1 MPITVIRDREF
12 TDLFT
17 ERIPAMSTRPV
28 ITIIG
33 LILLCAISISS
44 VSAHHSYLLT
54 VQQLRAGL
62 TKAPSMPQKGF
73 ILIDVRSAEEHATGF
88 IPGTDLNIEFREIQA
103 RHRDIGARLDD
114 HLVVYC
120 QSGHRSNIAAET
132 LADLGYRH
140 VYNVTGSMNAWL
152 AAGFPVESVP
162 R

>member
-1 MPITVIRDREF
+1 VIPVGQFTALFVERKPTMTIRIVVTV
-12 TDLFT
+12 
-17 ERIPAMSTRPV
+17 V
-28 ITIIG
+28 G
-33 LILLCAISISS
+33 LILLSAISISD

-88 IPGTDLNIEFREIQA
+88 IPGTDLNIEFRDIQA
-103 RHRDIGARLDD
+103 RHRDIGAQLED

-132 LADLGYRH
+132 LADLGYRY

-152 AAGFPVESVP
+152 AAGFPVDSGS